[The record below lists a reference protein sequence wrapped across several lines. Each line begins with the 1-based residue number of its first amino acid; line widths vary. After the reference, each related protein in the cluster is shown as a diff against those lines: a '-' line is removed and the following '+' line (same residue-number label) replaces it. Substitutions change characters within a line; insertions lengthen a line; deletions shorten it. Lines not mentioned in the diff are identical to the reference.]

1 MKNNLL
7 SEKLIYTGESLTP
20 THLHLCTYNATE
32 MQESSSD
39 TFQAIKGTLNNAQ
52 INWLQIHGMKNTET
66 IREICSHFE
75 IDFLVLQDI
84 LNANHPTKI
93 EEQRYSI
100 RTNIKKKMNWTN
112 CSNSKS
118 ALS

>member
-39 TFQAIKGTLNNAQ
+39 TFQAIKSTG
-52 INWLQIHGMKNTET
+52 
-66 IREICSHFE
+66 C
-75 IDFLVLQDI
+75 
-84 LNANHPTKI
+84 
-93 EEQRYSI
+93 RY
-100 RTNIKKKMNWTN
+100 ME
-112 CSNSKS
+112 
-118 ALS
+118 